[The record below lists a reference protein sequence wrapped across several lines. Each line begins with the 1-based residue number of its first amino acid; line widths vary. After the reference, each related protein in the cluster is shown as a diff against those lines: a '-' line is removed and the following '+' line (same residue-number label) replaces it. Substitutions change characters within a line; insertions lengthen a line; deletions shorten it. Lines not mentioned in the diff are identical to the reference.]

1 MGLNTKEKPMPTYPV
16 INKQTGD
23 KQELYMT
30 MAEYDQWRKDNPE
43 WDKDWSAGVASA
55 VSEVGDWRNKVPS
68 PLQEKLK
75 TIKQNH
81 YGSTID
87 A

>member
-1 MGLNTKEKPMPTYPV
+1 MPTYPV

-81 YGSTID
+81 YDSTID

>member
-1 MGLNTKEKPMPTYPV
+1 MPTYPV
-16 INKQTGD
+16 INKNTGD

-30 MAEYDQWRKDNPE
+30 MAEYYQWKKYNPE

-68 PLQEKLK
+68 PVVEKLR